1 MQNYRPFKEINP
13 ELLGAKLK
21 SKDGNNLTSI
31 ISIDFN
37 DKQYDLPYYTGA
49 DIWYNNDDLFNNF
62 VFLDTGLPVGEE
74 AEEVKTAID
83 FFYDNVKNYFVN
95 NIELLEK
102 IVNSAKLIERG
113 EHGNTWNAA
122 IMAHEERG
130 HNISRSL
137 IDFDDYKIR

>member
-1 MQNYRPFKEINP
+1 MQNYRPFQKINP
-13 ELLGAKLK
+13 ELWGAKLK
-21 SKDGNNLTSI
+21 SKDGNRLITI
-31 ISIDFN
+31 ISID
-37 DKQYDLPYYTGA
+37 YSCTYPYYSGD
-49 DIWYNNDDLFNNF
+49 DIWLNNDDLFNDY
-62 VFLDTGLPVGEE
+62 VFADTGLPVGEE

-113 EHGNTWNAA
+113 QHGNTWNAA

-130 HNISRSL
+130 HNISRSF